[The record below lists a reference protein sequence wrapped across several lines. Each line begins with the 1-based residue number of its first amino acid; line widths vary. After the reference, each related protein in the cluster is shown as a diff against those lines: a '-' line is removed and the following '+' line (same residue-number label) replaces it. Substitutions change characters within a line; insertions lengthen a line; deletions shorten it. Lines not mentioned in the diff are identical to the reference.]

1 MLTTFYP
8 PHNFGGDG
16 ISIQCLARS
25 LVGRGHHVTVVCD
38 ADAFEVLHQ
47 GPVQEPE
54 DDGRDGVEVVRLRSR
69 WARLSTLLTQQ
80 TGRPI
85 VNGARIRSLLDHG
98 RFDVIN
104 FHNVSLIGGPDLL
117 AYGGDAVKIYTAHE
131 HWLVC
136 PTHALWRHN
145 REPCTGRQCLRCSVA
160 YRRPPQL
167 WRYTGRLDRRLDEID
182 AFIAM
187 SEFSRE
193 KHREFGF
200 ARAMDIVPYF
210 LSEAPATNG
219 QADGARPQE
228 RPYFL
233 FVGRLETIKGL
244 DDVIPL
250 FAGIP
255 DADLLV
261 AGDGTHSES
270 LRRQADGVASVKF
283 LGRVEPQALDRYYRH
298 AVALVVPSVGFE
310 TFGNVLIEA
319 FRAGTPVIARR
330 FGPFPEIVARSGAGL
345 SFSTVAELRAAL
357 DRMLADPGE
366 RARLAAQAR
375 KAFAENWS
383 EAVVVPRYL
392 DVARRA
398 ALAKG
403 RRALA
408 DSLGEASGAAP
419 APL

>member
-1 MLTTFYP
+1 
-8 PHNFGGDG
+8 
-16 ISIQCLARS
+16 
-25 LVGRGHHVTVVCD
+25 
-38 ADAFEVLHQ
+38 
-47 GPVQEPE
+47 
-54 DDGRDGVEVVRLRSR
+54 
-69 WARLSTLLTQQ
+69 
-80 TGRPI
+80 
-85 VNGARIRSLLDHG
+85 
-98 RFDVIN
+98 
-104 FHNVSLIGGPDLL
+104 VSLIGGPDLL
-117 AYGGDAVKIYTAHE
+117 AYGGRAVKIYTAHE

-167 WRYTGRLDRRLDEID
+167 WRYTGLLDRRLDEVD

-200 ARAMDIVPYF
+200 ARPMDIVPYF
-210 LSEAPATNG
+210 LPLLPQGGAT
-219 QADGARPQE
+219 DGASDGVRPQE

-261 AGDGTHSES
+261 AGDGAHSEY
-270 LRRQADGVASVKF
+270 LRRQADGAANVEF
-283 LGRVEPQALDRYYRH
+283 LGRVESQALERYYRH

-319 FRAGTPVIARR
+319 FRTGTPVIARR

-345 SFSTVAELRAAL
+345 SFSTAAELRAAL
-357 DRMLADPGE
+357 DHLLADPGE

-408 DSLGEASGAAP
+408 DSLGEASPAAP
-419 APL
+419 GPV